1 MSIKGWYSP
10 AAVPPI
16 FVVNTMTNREQL
28 HREIAEL
35 LLSQKLAVLATQSSE
50 GSAYASLIAFAATDD
65 LQKIVFATPKATR
78 KFANIRYNPKISLL
92 IDDRSNNEKDF
103 HDAQA
108 VTVMGVVDR
117 IDNDASQNK
126 LASLYLSKHP
136 YLEDFLRSPS
146 TAFMII
152 AVKSYYLVSRFQEVM
167 ELHIRD
173 ENDIPAI

>member
-1 MSIKGWYSP
+1 LSIKGWYIL
-10 AAVPPI
+10 AAVPAI

-28 HREIAEL
+28 HREIAGL
-35 LLSQKLAVLATQSSE
+35 LLSQKLAVLATQSSK

-78 KFANIRYNPKISLL
+78 KFANIKHNPKVSLL

-108 VTVMGVVDR
+108 VTVMGTVDG
-117 IDNDASQNK
+117 IEPDASQNE
-126 LASLYLSKHP
+126 LATLYLSKHP
-136 YLEDFLRSPS
+136 YLEEFLRSPS
-146 TAFMII
+146 TAFISI
-152 AVKSYYLVSRFQEVM
+152 SVRSFYLVSRFQEVM
-167 ELHIRD
+167 ELHIQN

>member
-1 MSIKGWYSP
+1 MHFGCRTGNFYGEQNDQQGTIAKGDSRTAFIP
-10 AAVPPI
+10 EAGSACQPE
-16 FVVNTMTNREQL
+16 FR
-28 HREIAEL
+28 
-35 LLSQKLAVLATQSSE
+35 
-50 GSAYASLIAFAATDD
+50 GSAYASLIAFTATDD

-78 KFANIRYNPKISLL
+78 KFANIRYNPKVSLL

-108 VTVMGVVDR
+108 VTVMGAVDR
-117 IDNDASQNK
+117 IDNDASQNE
-126 LASLYLSKHP
+126 LAPLYLSKHP

-146 TAFMII
+146 TAFII
-152 AVKSYYLVSRFQEVM
+152 ISVKSYYLVSRFQEVM

>member
-1 MSIKGWYSP
+1 MI
-10 AAVPPI
+10 
-16 FVVNTMTNREQL
+16 NREQL
-28 HREIAEL
+28 QREITKL

-50 GSAYASLIAFAATDD
+50 GSAYASLIAYASTDD

-78 KFANIRYNPKISLL
+78 KFANIKHNPNISLL

-108 VTVMGVVDR
+108 ITVMGVVDR
-117 IDNDASQNK
+117 IDDDASQNE

-136 YLEDFLRSPS
+136 YLKDFLHSPS
-146 TAFMII
+146 TAFII
-152 AVKSYYLVSRFQEVM
+152 ILVRSYYLVSRFQEVM

-173 ENDIPAI
+173 ANDIPPL

>member
-1 MSIKGWYSP
+1 MI
-10 AAVPPI
+10 
-16 FVVNTMTNREQL
+16 NREQL
-28 HREIAEL
+28 LREITEL

-50 GSAYASLIAFAATDD
+50 GLAYASLIAFASTDD

-78 KFANIRYNPKISLL
+78 KFANIKHNPNISLL

-108 VTVMGVVDR
+108 ITVMGVVDR
-117 IDNDASQNK
+117 IDNDASQNE

-136 YLEDFLRSPS
+136 YLEDFIHSPS
-146 TAFMII
+146 TAFII
-152 AVKSYYLVSRFQEVM
+152 ILVRSYYLVSRFQEVM

-173 ENDIPAI
+173 ANDIPAL

>member
-1 MSIKGWYSP
+1 
-10 AAVPPI
+10 
-16 FVVNTMTNREQL
+16 MTTRKHLEE
-28 HREIAEL
+28 EIEEL

-65 LQKIVFATPKATR
+65 LRKIVFATPKATR
-78 KFANIRYNPKISLL
+78 KFANISHNPKVSLL

-108 VTVMGVVDR
+108 VTVMGAVDR
-117 IDNDASQNK
+117 IEPDASQNE
-126 LASLYLSKHP
+126 LATIYLGKHP

-146 TAFMII
+146 TAFISI
-152 AVKSYYLVSRFQEVM
+152 SVWRYYLVSRFQEVM
-167 ELHIRD
+167 ELHIRN